1 MAKEKL
7 PTKAQ
12 FERLLGLIEKQ
23 TETDPVSLLDGTKK
37 KYFETVIVFGKIRVL
52 VDSFEAWYANQ
63 TWYKKVDGT
72 PPGQNLT
79 HTISIQEAADALGV
93 RTSTVYE
100 LLKRYPITVYQIGRH
115 RRIDKVSFEKWRAE
129 NPRYRPQNEG
139 SDCIGSE

>member
-1 MAKEKL
+1 MGKKSLSVPEMRAMLGIGKTESYW
-7 PTKAQ
+7 
-12 FERLLGLIEKQ
+12 LL
-23 TETDPVSLLDGTKK
+23 KK